1 MDTAQRE
8 FETLRDRATAIYS
21 EELSTL
27 GRAAFDENW
36 RKVDAQTEKI
46 VQLLS
51 DTMVLFDLHG
61 RRRILIESDKFPE
74 PTEEEKRKVLFY
86 SGRVLFFRE
95 QPVVPRV
102 SFGEAVKDL
111 LSREP
116 RLTKGYREV
125 QEAYAKAHVFA
136 LAKRAREETVAR
148 VQDYI
153 AGATERGTGTVRAGK
168 VIAKIGG
175 WSESY
180 GRMVYRTNGA
190 TAYSGG
196 RFQQAFDID
205 VRSKVA
211 GFELVGMDDADTRKN
226 HLAAHGLFAP
236 ITHQIWQR
244 FSSPLGYN

>member
-1 MDTAQRE
+1 MDAAQRE
-8 FETLRDRATAIYS
+8 FEILRDHATTVYT

-36 RKVDAQTEKI
+36 TKVDAQTDKI
-46 VQLLS
+46 SQLLS

-61 RRRILIESDKFPE
+61 RRRILIESDKFKE
-74 PTEEEKRKVLFY
+74 PTEEEKKKVLFWTG
-86 SGRVLFFRE
+86 SLLVFRD

-102 SFGEAVKDL
+102 PFGEAVKDL

-116 RLTKGYREV
+116 RLKRGYKEV
-125 QEAYAKAHVFA
+125 QEAYSKSHVFA
-136 LAKRAREETVAR
+136 LAKKAREETVSR

-153 AGATERGTGTVRAGK
+153 AGATERGTGTIRAGK
-168 VIAKIGG
+168 VIARIGG

-205 VRSKVA
+205 VRAKVA
-211 GFELVGMDDADTRKN
+211 GFELVGMKDADTRKN
-226 HLAAHGLFAP
+226 HAAAHGLFAP
-236 ITHQIWQR
+236 CTHQIWQR